1 MLAKLGFHYVEDIMN
16 LQDYIIHPVN
26 ESGAGKWN
34 KSEAIEWN
42 KQTRLYLGEG
52 AVAMKIQIIPA
63 YDHPQ
68 EI

>member
-34 KSEAIEWN
+34 KSEAIE
-42 KQTRLYLGEG
+42 
-52 AVAMKIQIIPA
+52 
-63 YDHPQ
+63 
-68 EI
+68 